1 MPNDIDDATADTLE
15 AQEGFVDGGQYRKS
29 LVAVIGAIATLA
41 GIYGIDVDP
50 ELVAAVTTLLT
61 ALLVWGV
68 PNEA

>member
-1 MPNDIDDATADTLE
+1 
-15 AQEGFVDGGQYRKS
+15 
-29 LVAVIGAIATLA
+29 VAVIGAIATLA

-68 PNEA
+68 PNQG